1 MPEEPVAEQ
10 LVRVIT
16 ALVSEVAV
24 LRERLDTLEKL
35 VEQKGILAANEIED
49 YAPDEGLEVERQQ
62 WRQKYLERIF
72 AGLRAEVD
80 EALAKTTSQE

>member
-1 MPEEPVAEQ
+1 MPEEPVAEH

-35 VEQKGILAANEIED
+35 AEMKGILTADEIERF
-49 YAPDEGLEVERQQ
+49 APDARREAERQQ

-80 EALAKTTSQE
+80 AALARTTADK